1 MKSKVENRTHW
12 FFNGEGWLNEKGL
25 EPINP
30 TFTKSDM
37 LNGYVCELRN
47 GEIGVWA
54 ETRFVGL
61 DYKNIELFNEELNHQ
76 EENCWDII
84 KVSDCYGKVIW
95 ERVEEVVEDINKK
108 EWEFIDSLDNKIRIT
123 PNNTNGYNSSNEPIL
138 LDMREDEYD
147 DSALIG
153 LSIDQAKQIISALTE
168 IVEFVESEK

>member
-47 GEIGVWA
+47 GNKGIWINNSVVSD
-54 ETRFVGL
+54 RFDRDGYNDDL
-61 DYKNIELFNEELNHQ
+61 T
-76 EENCWDII
+76 NCCSEYDII